1 MYKELIERLSNL
13 LQSYTAYTDPDLA
26 HTLGA
31 AMIAIAT
38 LKSENAKLEE
48 KLKQETL
55 AVLNALPNLNWEKVT
70 YELYYDPTLK
80 QDSDCKQRVIK
91 GLIEE
96 IFEAMED

>member
-26 HTLGA
+26 HALEE

-38 LKSENAKLEE
+38 LKAKNAKLEE

-70 YELYYDPTLK
+70 YELYYDPKLK
-80 QDSDCKQRVIK
+80 KDSDVEQRVIK
-91 GLIEE
+91 GLLEE
-96 IFEAMED
+96 IFETTED

>member
-26 HTLGA
+26 HTLGE

-38 LKSENAKLEE
+38 LKSKNAKLEE

-55 AVLNALPNLNWEKVT
+55 AVLKVLPSLNWEKVT
-70 YELYYDPTLK
+70 YDLYYDPTLK
-80 QDSDCKQRVIK
+80 KEFDFKQRVIK
-91 GLIEE
+91 GLLEE
-96 IFEAMED
+96 IMEG